1 VIQPQTV
8 KKVTRETL
16 RLRASMYWHVLAGQ
30 TVWPVQVAVRYKIPL
45 IIWGHHQGLDQVGMF
60 SHTDD
65 VEMSRKYR
73 KEHDLMGLEAEDLL
87 AQSDLKEDDLQAF
100 FYPHDKEIA
109 KVGVRGLYLGNY
121 IRWDTKAQHEGMIAR
136 YGYET
141 AAQARTFDT
150 YNDVDCIHYSGL
162 HDYLKFLKHG
172 YGKVTDHASR
182 EIRFGRLTRDEGIA
196 LVKAYQDLAPAD
208 LPQFLAWI
216 GMSRDE
222 FYALVNAH
230 RDPRLWQRGT
240 DGAWMLLHSVAAA
253 SPPKNAAQ
261 VALPRRED
269 CVFQITPSRAPT
281 VREDEY
287 VLIDRGYVDVLH
299 QIARQHD
306 RPRIG
311 AVEVGIGEEARHIHP
326 IKLPGVVKGF
336 GQVLR
341 TDHAVLGPEHG
352 QRAVAGYFQRA
363 EDRKRE
369 SGHGESR
376 RRMGLLQDAQA
387 PRNVLRTY
395 KGRGCVDA
403 ARLRGGRA
411 AVLQPI
417 QGMDD
422 DGRGGG
428 MVVGQFLGT
437 TEGCFGA
444 VRDGGVGD
452 LVGVR

>member
-1 VIQPQTV
+1 MRYCSRCLYPANHPLNIVFDEDGVCSGCRVHEEKDTLDWGGRRQKLKTLVEGFRNRSSSGYDCIVPVSGARDSHFIVHTVRKELGLNPLLVSYNRHYNTRRGHRNLAYLRTIFDVDIYSQVIQPQTV

-287 VLIDRGYVDVLH
+287 VLIDRGYVDGVP
-299 QIARQHD
+299 AR
-306 RPRIG
+306 
-311 AVEVGIGEEARHIHP
+311 V
-326 IKLPGVVKGF
+326 
-336 GQVLR
+336 
-341 TDHAVLGPEHG
+341 
-352 QRAVAGYFQRA
+352 
-363 EDRKRE
+363 
-369 SGHGESR
+369 
-376 RRMGLLQDAQA
+376 
-387 PRNVLRTY
+387 
-395 KGRGCVDA
+395 
-403 ARLRGGRA
+403 
-411 AVLQPI
+411 
-417 QGMDD
+417 
-422 DGRGGG
+422 
-428 MVVGQFLGT
+428 
-437 TEGCFGA
+437 
-444 VRDGGVGD
+444 
-452 LVGVR
+452 